1 MSLQEETLVWR
12 GTGASAG
19 IVTGTARILY
29 TEKDFINVDPHDIL
43 VARHA
48 TPDLYPSL
56 VRAKAAICETG
67 GRLCHLAVLA
77 REMGKPC
84 VTGLPKITDFITSGA
99 SIRVDGAKGTVEV
112 LASQQKEM
120 TYINPQQVEQA
131 PTELFPIIQF
141 GIFSKTFEYV
151 GERFDIETIIR
162 AAALVSLPM
171 MVNVGTPW
179 NFSLNKNQ
187 VLVGRDKLLFTK
199 SKIVE
204 QIENGLMK
212 IDELHQKYVGVCTWE
227 GWIDL
232 SSENLNESFVKS
244 AVYNYV
250 FINQVTWLA
259 CIAKEE
265 LTERYREFLVEK
277 LPGLPED
284 NLNQLFLNSLIMP
297 GRSYILRCH
306 LEQDNQN
313 VWHGNFSQDKADGD
327 FKLASQVSSMQVIE
341 DAGKIKENTLE
352 NLRLLLDEESFSCV
366 VSYISILAN
375 LVDLTERKNTD
386 LYKCG
391 KNLFAKAST
400 LSVIN
405 SLFGFE
411 TTDFELTNTAIENR
425 KILIQKVLSSFYGE
439 VVN

>member
-1 MSLQEETLVWR
+1 MTLHEETLVWR
-12 GTGASAG
+12 GTSASAG
-19 IVTGTARILY
+19 VATGTARIIY
-29 TEKDFINVDPHDIL
+29 TEKDFTYVDSQDIL

-84 VTGLPKITDFITSGA
+84 VTGLPKILDSITPGA
-99 SIRVDGAKGTVEV
+99 RIRVDGTKGTVEV
-112 LASQQKEM
+112 LASQQKER
-120 TYINPQQVEQA
+120 TYINLQQVEQA
-131 PTELFPIIQF
+131 PTELVPIIQF

-162 AAALVSLPM
+162 AATLVSLPM
-171 MVNVGTPW
+171 MFNVGTPW
-179 NFSLNKNQ
+179 DFSLNKNQ

-204 QIENGLMK
+204 QIENGLIK
-212 IDELHQKYVGVCTWE
+212 IDELHQKYFGVCTWE

-232 SSENLNESFVKS
+232 SSENLNESFVRS
-244 AVYNYV
+244 AVNNYV

-259 CIAKEE
+259 CIVKEE
-265 LTERYREFLVEK
+265 LTERYRKFLVEK
-277 LPGLPED
+277 LPGLSEE
-284 NLNQLFLNSLIMP
+284 NLNQIFLNSLIMP
-297 GRSYILRCH
+297 GCSYILRCH

-313 VWHGNFSQDKADGD
+313 VWHGNFSQNKANGD
-327 FKLASQVSSMQVIE
+327 KLASQVSSTQVIE
-341 DAGKIKENTLE
+341 DANRLKDNTLE
-352 NLRLLLDEESFSCV
+352 KLRLLLDEESFNRV
-366 VSYISILAN
+366 VSYIFTLASC
-375 LVDLTERKNTD
+375 VDLTERKNTD

-391 KNLFAKAST
+391 KSLFAKAST
-400 LSVIN
+400 LTAMN
-405 SLFGFE
+405 RLFGFK
-411 TTDFELTNTAIENR
+411 TTDIELANTAIENR
-425 KILIQKVLSSFYGE
+425 KILIRKVLSNFCGE